1 MTPET
6 ARKIAMAFGYTA
18 NIKRQVTTLF
28 LHVIIVC
35 GKINL
40 LFQQQQ
46 SKKKSNINH
55 REAEDEEEEEEV
67 KMVEFDGQGEWKGGA
82 KEEEEE
88 EEEEEQGH
96 HHQHHRGFPGGG
108 GGAPQCAQ
116 Q

>member
-18 NIKRQVTTLF
+18 NIKRQVTTVL
-28 LHVIIVC
+28 LCEIIVC
-35 GKINL
+35 EKINL
-40 LFQQQQ
+40 LFQQQA
-46 SKKKSNINH
+46 KKKSNINH

-96 HHQHHRGFPGGG
+96 HQHHRGFPGGG